1 MQPIRQWSRLA
12 AACILSLSA
21 TLALAGAQEEV
32 DRAEDARYEAMAAG
46 DIPAFEAM
54 LGDEFVYNQPS
65 GKVVPKKD
73 YVESVRSGGIK
84 LKKAERYGVVI
95 NVVGDVATAMGST
108 RVDVELNG
116 EFKQLDLRYL
126 NVWTRRDG
134 RWQLIA
140 RQSAY
145 KPK

>member
-1 MQPIRQWSRLA
+1 MLSRLVLLL
-12 AACILSLSA
+12 I
-21 TLALAGAQEEV
+21 LALVLA
-32 DRAEDARYEAMAAG
+32 
-46 DIPAFEAM
+46 
-54 LGDEFVYNQPS
+54 
-65 GKVVPKKD
+65 VV
-73 YVESVRSGGIK
+73 IN
-84 LKKAERYGVVI
+84 VVI